1 MVIRDSVKNEI
12 YDALNYDVFRFE
24 DFTIN
29 IIDQDDEFLNQCIVK
44 ISYNQYYFEITFE
57 TSKCFILS
65 SPGNI
70 FLQDLE
76 EMSLGDALKFKQNRI
91 HSWLLR
97 IKDDMLNPLEKRFIN
112 NSNQKFREE
121 IENKFDEIED
131 RYFTKEEGDELR
143 ERLEQ
148 LEKIILEREHQ
159 EDREDEISKMKE
171 EIEFL
176 KATIDT
182 LTKKK
187 WLKSALVKMWSWGQN
202 EENRKLIE
210 SGVEAVKAISQMDI
224 PKL

>member
-1 MVIRDSVKNEI
+1 MKHQNV
-12 YDALNYDVFRFE
+12 
-24 DFTIN
+24 
-29 IIDQDDEFLNQCIVK
+29 
-44 ISYNQYYFEITFE
+44 
-57 TSKCFILS
+57 FILS

-112 NSNQKFREE
+112 DSIQKFREE

-148 LEKIILEREHQ
+148 LEKIIFRA
-159 EDREDEISKMKE
+159 RAFKKIGKMK
-171 EIEFL
+171 FQ
-176 KATIDT
+176 K
-182 LTKKK
+182 
-187 WLKSALVKMWSWGQN
+187 
-202 EENRKLIE
+202 
-210 SGVEAVKAISQMDI
+210 
-224 PKL
+224 